1 MKKQFG
7 VQQDSCKYK
16 KRVLPLC
23 CNQYVLSSLDVSN
36 DRMSSSL
43 TSYPSSYRSKSNTI
57 RNNSICHDNDSGRQ
71 GNVRESHKGSSRRYC
86 EPENDETVANYNDD
100 QLLDGGWTI

>member
-1 MKKQFG
+1 MILHYFNLNEDFQ
-7 VQQDSCKYK
+7 
-16 KRVLPLC
+16 
-23 CNQYVLSSLDVSN
+23 N
-36 DRMSSSL
+36 
-43 TSYPSSYRSKSNTI
+43 I
-57 RNNSICHDNDSGRQ
+57 NNSICHDNDSGRQ